1 MPNITPQQML
11 TLTAN
16 YADNI
21 RRAKKSSVAVG
32 LPSEK
37 VGDKVYGD
45 GQTVISVGARHE
57 YGGNGLPRRSF
68 LRLPFVANKTEINK
82 AIAKQFEDVLLRGKP
97 AAQALGLIGVI
108 ATNYSKEAFVTRG
121 FGQWPDISQA
131 TKDAKGS
138 TQILVNNGILKGSIT
153 YVVRSD

>member
-21 RRAKKSSVAVG
+21 RKAVSSSVAVG

-45 GQTVISVGARHE
+45 GNTVISVGASHE
-57 YGGNGLPRRSF
+57 YGATGLPRRSF
-68 LRLPFVANKTEINK
+68 LS
-82 AIAKQFEDVLLRGKP
+82 
-97 AAQALGLIGVI
+97 VI

-121 FGQWPDISQA
+121 FGQWPDISQS
-131 TKDAKGS
+131 TKEAKGS
-138 TQILVNNGILKGSIT
+138 SQILIDTGTLRNSIT